1 MIEPAIMITTEDVAA
16 QIFEEAGK
24 SVTLPCDYSFS
35 GARYTID
42 WHRGAERLLNFF
54 SEDSNPTFDSTD
66 LSGRLSLQDGKNLV
80 ISNLQGT
87 DDGRYYCGVSE
98 IGGNPPGD
106 GSDKNL
112 VVTVSPSVTLLSS
125 VQSTAA
131 TGSDVTLT
139 CSVDSKPAAN
149 ITWVGPNGDLG
160 TGTSVVLNNVQPAN
174 DTGTYTCTA
183 TNSFSASKSA
193 SGSVVLIF
201 QVMVTTA
208 TTPAREVDCFG
219 SGTVAGAAVGCLAAG
234 VLLGSAAVFIL
245 LRLRTADSKKN
256 PTGDGISDDRQYE
269 NVRQGRVTSSLME
282 TGNDEYEVPMETF
295 HPPPQS
301 SGDYQELRP
310 AVYQSLQKN

>member
-1 MIEPAIMITTEDVAA
+1 MTAVVVLCGLLALVQQVAA

-112 VVTVSPSVTLLSS
+112 VVT
-125 VQSTAA
+125 
-131 TGSDVTLT
+131 
-139 CSVDSKPAAN
+139 
-149 ITWVGPNGDLG
+149 
-160 TGTSVVLNNVQPAN
+160 
-174 DTGTYTCTA
+174 
-183 TNSFSASKSA
+183 
-193 SGSVVLIF
+193 
-201 QVMVTTA
+201 
-208 TTPAREVDCFG
+208 VDCFG